1 MKRILIT
8 SAAGKIGSVL
18 RSGCA
23 HQSAWF
29 TDCYLPVPRLL
40 PKPKSAEERVVV
52 VARST
57 SERQLLQF
65 FDIAAADHD
74 IVGFK
79 HRDQLLDHVFNVM
92 TPALLAQ
99 SLEPD
104 ATEVVLVGGL
114 PVA

>member
-8 SAAGKIGSVL
+8 GAAGKIGSVL
-18 RSGCA
+18 RSSIRLVYG
-23 HQSAWF
+23 
-29 TDCYLPVPRLL
+29 LPLACRFARLL
-40 PKPKSAEERVVV
+40 PKPKSAEERIVV

-79 HRDQLLDHVFNVM
+79 HRDQPLDHVFNVM
-92 TPALLAQ
+92 TPASSCPIA
-99 SLEPD
+99 
-104 ATEVVLVGGL
+104 
-114 PVA
+114 